1 MTELLQKLGTGATL
15 TLDMNGFLLCLGLAL
30 AASLVA
36 ELMYAVFFENRGTG
50 SQIHRSFIL
59 LGPSVT
65 MLFICVQLSLP
76 LSLGL
81 LGALSIVR
89 FRTPIKEPEEIGFL
103 MLLIAASIGISTFNF
118 MFVLYL
124 YLAVAGALTIR
135 KLVGGRVSF
144 LGGRDGM
151 LLVNLP
157 DSVYQTQADKLG
169 TRLSCFAVGLRLESV
184 SSAEGTVSL
193 HYRFVRL
200 DMKGWL
206 AGQAELAKEIPCNKI
221 SVFFNDSVPVF

>member
-1 MTELLQKLGTGATL
+1 MTELLQKLASGATL
-15 TLDMNGFLLCLGLAL
+15 TLDLNGFLLCLGLSL
-30 AASLVA
+30 ASALVA
-36 ELMYAVFFENRGTG
+36 ELMYAIFFENRGTG

-59 LGPSVT
+59 LAPSVT

-103 MLLIAASIGISTFNF
+103 MLLISASIGIATFNF

-124 YLAVAGALTIR
+124 YLAVAVLLTAR
-135 KLVGGRVSF
+135 KLVGGRIAF
-144 LGGRDGM
+144 LGGREGM

-157 DSVYQTQADKLG
+157 ETVYRAQAGELG
-169 TRLSCFAVGLRLESV
+169 NRLGRYATRLRLESV
-184 SSAEGTVSL
+184 SSTEGTVSL
-193 HYRFVRL
+193 HYRFASL
-200 DMKGWL
+200 DLKAWP
-206 AGQAELAKEIPCNKI
+206 AAQAELAKDVPYNKI
-221 SVFFNDSVPVF
+221 SVFFNDSVAAS

>member
-1 MTELLQKLGTGATL
+1 MTELLQKLAAGATL

-30 AASLVA
+30 AASLIA
-36 ELMYAVFFENRGTG
+36 ELMYAVFYENRGTG

-103 MLLIAASIGISTFNF
+103 MLLITASIGIATFNF

-124 YLAVAGALTIR
+124 YLAVAVVLTIR
-135 KLVGGRVSF
+135 KLVGGRISF

-157 DSVYQTQADKLG
+157 EAIYQARAEELG
-169 TRLSCFAVGLRLESV
+169 RRLDRCAKGLRLESV
-184 SSAEGTVSL
+184 ASAEGTVSL
-193 HYRFVRL
+193 HYRFASL
-200 DMKGWL
+200 DVKTWP
-206 AGQAELAKEIPCNKI
+206 AAQAELAKDIPFNKI
-221 SVFFNDSVPVF
+221 SVFFNDSVAAS